1 MNITELCTIM
11 AEEGSDKSDI
21 KNKHHNY
28 TIEYYSL
35 FDNKKDKITSVFEL
49 GLGTNYTDVQSSMGP
64 NGIPGASLRGW
75 KRYFKNAKIYGADID
90 KRILFTEDRIKTY
103 FVDQTNKDIIAELWE
118 TKELQ
123 NTFDIIIDD
132 GLHEINANLIFL
144 ENSLHKLKQDGV
156 YIIEDVKISMIPQY
170 KSRLDEL
177 KQKINFNYTV
187 KVLDHHTNKN
197 DNCLIIITKK

>member
-1 MNITELCTIM
+1 MDITELCTIM
-11 AEEGSDKSDI
+11 AKEGSDKSDI
-21 KNKHHNY
+21 NNKHHNY
-28 TIEYYSL
+28 TIEYYSI
-35 FDNKKDKITSVFEL
+35 FNSKKDKITSVFEL
-49 GLGTNYTDVQSSMGP
+49 GLGTNYTDVKSSMGP

-75 KRYFKNAKIYGADID
+75 RTYFKNAKIYGADID

-103 FVDQTNKDIIAELWE
+103 FVDQTNKDTIIELWN

-123 NTFDIIIDD
+123 NSFDIIIDD

-156 YIIEDVKISMIPQY
+156 YIIEDIVISIIPEY

-177 KQKINFNYTV
+177 KQKINFNYSI
-187 KVLDHHTNKN
+187 KVLDHHTNKT
-197 DNCLIIITKK
+197 DNCLIIIIK

>member
-1 MNITELCTIM
+1 MDITELCTIM
-11 AEEGSDKSDI
+11 AKEGSDKSDI
-21 KNKHHNY
+21 NNKHHNY
-28 TIEYYSL
+28 TIEYYSI
-35 FDNKKDKITSVFEL
+35 FNSKKDKITSVFEL
-49 GLGTNYTDVQSSMGP
+49 GLGTNYTDVKSSMGP

-75 KRYFKNAKIYGADID
+75 RTYFKNAKIYGADID

-103 FVDQTNKDIIAELWE
+103 FVDQTNKDTIIELWN

-123 NTFDIIIDD
+123 NSFDIIIDD

-156 YIIEDVKISMIPQY
+156 YIIEDIVISIIPEY

-177 KQKINFNYTV
+177 KQKINFNYAV
-187 KVLDHHTNKN
+187 
-197 DNCLIIITKK
+197 